1 MSVTDTFGK
10 LKAQVEEA
18 DRTVRTAA
26 EQNQAEIEQKV
37 NDARRETDERGA
49 GLRSKGQEPA
59 TEGKTHWQEIQAD
72 LDRHIQDVRQRLDAT
87 KATVDAKVAKSDADF
102 AEANATDAIA
112 FALSAIVE
120 AEYATL
126 DAV

>member
-37 NDARRETDERGA
+37 NDARREADERA
-49 GLRSKGQEPA
+49 AELRTKGQEAA
-59 TEGKTHWQEIQAD
+59 TESKSHWQEMQAD
-72 LDRHIQDVRQRLDAT
+72 LDATCRMCVGAWMLGRQQSTPTWPRMTRTGPRPTRPTRSPLR
-87 KATVDAKVAKSDADF
+87 
-102 AEANATDAIA
+102 
-112 FALSAIVE
+112 
-120 AEYATL
+120 
-126 DAV
+126 